1 MKVTNLMEQIVGE
14 VLDEQWQNLNL
25 SCTCEIC
32 KNDILA
38 VTLNALPPR
47 YVAHD
52 RGRVIV
58 QARMMHEQMK
68 ADVLREMARAAGI
81 VGAKPSHQ
89 QAEPEDR

>member
-1 MKVTNLMEQIVGE
+1 MKVTNLMEQIVEE
-14 VLDEQWQNLNL
+14 VLDEQWHYLNV
-25 SCTCEIC
+25 SCPCELC

-58 QARMMHEQMK
+58 QARMMQEQMK
-68 ADVLREMARAAGI
+68 ADVLREIARAAGI
-81 VGAKPSHQ
+81 VSTKPSHQ
-89 QAEPEDR
+89 